1 MLNKRALARAG
12 VADKSDELPVRYFDI
27 DIVYRY
33 FFKGRVRAVNMAQ
46 AAYFYL

>member
-1 MLNKRALARAG
+1 MLNKRTLARAC

-33 FFKGRVRAVNMAQ
+33 FSKGVSA
-46 AAYFYL
+46 L